1 MLFAYR
7 EIRKKIF
14 NLDMIKLISKLLKI
28 INLKAEK
35 IITSL

>member
-7 EIRKKIF
+7 EIRKKFF

-28 INLKAEK
+28 LI
-35 IITSL
+35 

>member
-28 INLKAEK
+28 LI
-35 IITSL
+35 